1 MDGVEHVIDYDDDDR
16 PTPGVVTGAVS
27 IGTAPLPFLAVYTA
41 LFLLHGT
48 IHPVHPP
55 DIGSGQHDEVIAGI
69 ITLAAFVLLSAALM
83 QFLNRRRRWPYA
95 ILELAVLVGGVDVAV
110 DNTRGGSAIG
120 LLLAA
125 TSAVSLALAF
135 APASWEHL
143 GRPCPP
149 AVAAV
154 YTPVGLGSRSIDPPE
169 PTPLP
174 LSTEPTRT
182 RSSLLRR
189 SRTTD

>member
-1 MDGVEHVIDYDDDDR
+1 MASSAHYDDDA

-55 DIGSGQHDEVIAGI
+55 DIGSGQRDEVIAG
-69 ITLAAFVLLSAALM
+69 TVTAVAFIVLSIALHAV
-83 QFLNRRRRWPYA
+83 P
-95 ILELAVLVGGVDVAV
+95 EPPPPLAVRDPRARRVAGGVDVAV

-125 TSAVSLALAF
+125 AALVVAR
-135 APASWEHL
+135 AGLRAGEL
-143 GRPCPP
+143 GAHRRQCPP
-149 AVAAV
+149 GSCGP
-154 YTPVGLGSRSIDPPE
+154 YTAVGLGVRHEEHE
-169 PTPLP
+169 PTIALP
-174 LSTEPTRT
+174 TSGEPTRT
-182 RSSLLRR
+182 RPSVLRR